1 MQKVSITEAREKLPK
16 LTNEVYFNAKTFLIT
31 KRGIPIAKIT
41 QTDKTTPKMIKK
53 GKNVEKALKL
63 ARSIKWIWDDEWKN
77 KTTEEIADLLAER
90 AWNSHA
96 S

>member
-1 MQKVSITEAREKLPK
+1 M
-16 LTNEVYFNAKTFLIT
+16 
-31 KRGIPIAKIT
+31 AKISKA
-41 QTDKTTPKMIKK
+41 DKVTKK
-53 GKNVEKALKL
+53 SKKDIEKALKL
-63 ARSIKWIWDDEWKN
+63 ARSVKWIWDDEWKD